1 MLNQVIIVGRIVNEL
16 VLEENDKGRKYCS
29 MTLAVP
35 RSFKN
40 MDGVYDTDF
49 IKTTVFNNMAD
60 TTVTYCKVGDL
71 VGVKGRLAC
80 LNSKN
85 GMSLIAEKVTFL
97 STRKESD
104 QNE

>member
-1 MLNQVIIVGRIVNEL
+1 MLNQVVIVGRIVNEL
-16 VLEENDKGRKYCS
+16 VLEENDDGRKYCS

-35 RSFKN
+35 RCFKN
-40 MDGVYDTDF
+40 SDGVYDTDF
-49 IKTTVFNNMAD
+49 IKTTVFGNIAD
-60 TTVTYCKVGDL
+60 TTVEYCEVGDL

-85 GMSLIAEKVTFL
+85 GMSLISEKVTFL
-97 STRKESD
+97 SARKESD

>member
-16 VLEENDKGRKYCS
+16 VLEENDEGRKYCS

-35 RSFKN
+35 RCFKN
-40 MDGVYDTDF
+40 MDGIYETDF
-49 IKTTVFNNMAD
+49 IKTTVFGIIAD
-60 TTVTYCKVGDL
+60 STVEYCKVGDL

-97 STRKESD
+97 SNK
-104 QNE
+104 